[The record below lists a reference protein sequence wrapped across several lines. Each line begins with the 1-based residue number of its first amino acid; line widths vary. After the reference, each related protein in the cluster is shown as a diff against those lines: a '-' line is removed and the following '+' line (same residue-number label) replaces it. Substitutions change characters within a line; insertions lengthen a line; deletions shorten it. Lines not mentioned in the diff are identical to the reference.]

1 MSSRL
6 ETYKKQAKQ
15 LIRWH
20 RDGNHSIGG
29 RIRGPAA
36 FGEAVLISLPFV
48 NAPPSPERTYDTTT
62 DKRVLGLRT
71 DAGPNGRPVSPQVE
85 VVLNWFEDL
94 NQRVPISPRRPR

>member
-48 NAPPSPERTYDTTT
+48 NAPPSQSARMTPPPTSGSWAFARTPVPT
-62 DKRVLGLRT
+62 DNPCHRKSR
-71 DAGPNGRPVSPQVE
+71 
-85 VVLNWFEDL
+85 
-94 NQRVPISPRRPR
+94 